1 MEDGEYDLAATEK
14 NRVEEK
20 QRAKRR
26 EREARGEEFVPRW
39 FRKRRDEVTGEEF
52 WETNG
57 AYWRVRDEMEKGVER
72 WREVGVDDIFGR
84 DEGVEEVGGSTSK
97 EKR

>member
-39 FRKRRDEVTGEEF
+39 FTRRRDEVTGEEF

-57 AYWRVRDEMEKGVER
+57 AYWRVRNETEKEGR

-84 DEGVEEVGGSTSK
+84 DEEAGEGG
-97 EKR
+97 EGGR

>member
-26 EREARGEEFVPRW
+26 EREQSGEHFIPRW
-39 FRKRRDEVTGEEF
+39 FTKAVCETTGEEYWKF
-52 WETNG
+52 NG
-57 AYWRVRDEMEKGVER
+57 EYWAMRHSAAKGGKWKGLE
-72 WREVGVDDIFGR
+72 DIF
-84 DEGVEEVGGSTSK
+84 
-97 EKR
+97 

>member
-14 NRVEEK
+14 NRVEER

-26 EREARGEEFVPRW
+26 EREARGEDFVPRW
-39 FRKRRDEVTGEEF
+39 FAKKRDEVTGEEF

-57 AYWRVRDEMEKGVER
+57 RYWRVRNETEKGGER
-72 WREVGVDDIFGR
+72 WGEVGVDDIFGR
-84 DEGVEEVGGSTSK
+84 EEVGGDGGKGS
-97 EKR
+97 

>member
-39 FRKRRDEVTGEEF
+39 FEKRRDEVTGEEYWRF
-52 WETNG
+52 NG
-57 AYWRVRDEMEKGVER
+57 RYWRVRNQVDGDGEGGRWER
-72 WREVGVDDIFGR
+72 AGVDDIFSEE
-84 DEGVEEVGGSTSK
+84 DEEA
-97 EKR
+97 

>member
-1 MEDGEYDLAATEK
+1 MEE
-14 NRVEEK
+14 R

-39 FRKRRDEVTGEEF
+39 FGKRRDDVTGEEF

-57 AYWRVRDEMEKGVER
+57 SYWRVRDEMEKGEGR

-84 DEGVEEVGGSTSK
+84 DEEVEEGGGPSSK
-97 EKR
+97 

>member
-14 NRVEEK
+14 NRVEER

-26 EREARGEEFVPRW
+26 EREAQGVEFEPRW

-57 AYWRVRDEMEKGVER
+57 RYWRVRNETEKGVGR

-84 DEGVEEVGGSTSK
+84 DEEGVDGASASK
-97 EKR
+97 

>member
-14 NRVEEK
+14 NRVEER

-52 WETNG
+52 WESNG
-57 AYWRVRDEMEKGVER
+57 SYWGVRDETEKGVGR
-72 WREVGVDDIFGR
+72 WREVGVDNIFGR
-84 DEGVEEVGGSTSK
+84 DEEE
-97 EKR
+97 